1 MDNQTLPEPA
11 TANQHDALTALRP
24 ASMMAAYGIDSTD
37 LQRIRGIASQAKQR
51 MDHYIDRFYRW
62 LEMKPEYGEFFTD
75 DAALDRAQR
84 GQRAYWKVFFTAEFD
99 DNYIED
105 RKHLGAVHAQIGL
118 PVEAFFAGMSLFL
131 DLFTGDLRHGNLTT
145 DDPAHTAESLAK
157 LLHADTAIV
166 VSAFSEHTQQIIAQ
180 QNASLMELSTPVSA
194 LWDGVLMLPIV
205 GIVDSKRAQEMMDAM
220 LEKIQQ
226 SNARVMI
233 IDISGVNIV
242 DTAVANHFIKMIKA
256 TRLMGCDA
264 VLSGISPAIAQTI
277 VALGIDLSQ
286 INTRA
291 TLRDA
296 VAFAFG
302 HSDMASHPS
311 QLAAAQAA
319 AQANG
324 NGHHG

>member
-1 MDNQTLPEPA
+1 MQDSTLPDPRN
-11 TANQHDALTALRP
+11 ANQHDALTALEP
-24 ASMMAAYGIDSTD
+24 DSMMAAYGIEPDD
-37 LQRIRGIASQAKQR
+37 LSRIKQIAPQAKKW
-51 MDHYIDRFYRW
+51 MDHYIDRFYQW

-75 DAALDRAQR
+75 DDALDRAQR
-84 GQRAYWKVFFTAEFD
+84 GQRAYWKKFFTAEFD
-99 DNYIED
+99 EAYVED

-131 DLFTGDLRHGNLTT
+131 DLFTGDIRHGNIEVDEPL
-145 DDPAHTAESLAK
+145 HTAESLAK

-166 VSAFSEHTQQIIAQ
+166 VSTFSEHTKQIIAQ

-205 GIVDSKRAQEMMDAM
+205 GIVDSKRAQDMMDAM
-220 LEKIQQ
+220 LQKIQA

-302 HSDMASHPS
+302 HSDTPDHPVT
-311 QLAAAQAA
+311 A
-319 AQANG
+319 
-324 NGHHG
+324 